1 MTQAQSLQVGSAAD
15 AVLELFQLAA
25 LFLGNEEEAV
35 AAVEQTVARFQR
47 DPCAE
52 PQAAR
57 QEAERQLV
65 DRCIRRAQALYGA
78 LEAPAE
84 EEQSGAPACMETD
97 DVDAAG
103 LSSERIAEMLS
114 GPGRERM
121 RRWLDGLPP
130 ASRIVF
136 VLRAVLGQ
144 RNEEAAASL
153 RSAGAGPWT
162 AAQAGRVFREA
173 LCSLASSL
181 AHTVAP
187 AVA

>member
-1 MTQAQSLQVGSAAD
+1 
-15 AVLELFQLAA
+15 
-25 LFLGNEEEAV
+25 
-35 AAVEQTVARFQR
+35 VEQTVARFQK

-52 PQAAR
+52 PEAAR
-57 QEAERQLV
+57 HEAEHQLV
-65 DRCIRRAQALYGA
+65 DRCLRRAQALYGA
-78 LEAPAE
+78 LDAPADE
-84 EEQSGAPACMETD
+84 EEHSSGPACMETD
-97 DVDAAG
+97 DIDAAG

-121 RRWLDGLPP
+121 RRWLDGLTP
-130 ASRIVF
+130 AARALF

-144 RNEEAAASL
+144 RNDEAAASL